1 MLASI
6 IVVTAYKG
14 VMATSFLGLGTMK
27 VAHLYSVK
35 LVPACGQKAAKIQ
48 DPSVTAK
55 DPSVTQFNG

>member
-14 VMATSFLGLGTMK
+14 VMTTSFLGLGTMK

-35 LVPACGQKAAKIQ
+35 LVPACGQKAAKTQ

-55 DPSVTQFNG
+55 DPPVT